1 LTTLCYINFVEVT
14 TALRDSIRI
23 FYNLS
28 SAPDGMHA
36 AQETTSLHHHK
47 VEFVNIEAAALNEG
61 FWR

>member
-1 LTTLCYINFVEVT
+1 LTALCYINFVQAT

-28 SAPDGMHA
+28 GAPDVMHP
-36 AQETTSLHHHK
+36 AQKTTSLHHHK
-47 VEFVNIEAAALNEG
+47 VEFVNVEAATLNEG